1 MRAHHH
7 HPRTAGRS
15 RHFPPSAAHRGN
27 TALIAG
33 FAAVDEVESVVLA
46 ATSEDE
52 LRAGHEEDR
61 FGFARQVGRQGR
73 GGRLGVVGHRM
84 TAWAL

>member
-15 RHFPPSAAHRGN
+15 RYFPPSAAYRGN
-27 TALIAG
+27 TTLIAW
-33 FAAVDEVESVVLA
+33 FAAVDEVESVALA

-61 FGFARQVGRQGR
+61 FGFARKVGRQGR
-73 GGRLGVVGHRM
+73 GGPLGVVGHRVA
-84 TAWAL
+84 AWAL